1 MKQNNNVKMVGD
13 VTGGALSD
21 AIERELPN
29 GWVYRLPVADVRDAK
44 GKNLE
49 GIGIY
54 PDIFIKNKK
63 EDLQAGHDKALEK
76 ALELLK

>member
-1 MKQNNNVKMVGD
+1 
-13 VTGGALSD
+13 
-21 AIERELPN
+21 LPN

-49 GIGIY
+49 GIGIQ
-54 PDIFIKNKK
+54 PDILIRNKK
-63 EDLQAGHDKALEK
+63 EDLQTGHDKALEK